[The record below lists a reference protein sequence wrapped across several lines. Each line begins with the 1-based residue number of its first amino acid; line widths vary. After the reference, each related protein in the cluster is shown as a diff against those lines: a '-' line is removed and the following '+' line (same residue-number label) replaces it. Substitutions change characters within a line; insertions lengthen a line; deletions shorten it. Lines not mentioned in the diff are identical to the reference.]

1 MFDNN
6 KFFICQKKN
15 FQKIAFI
22 VETTHFHFIVKKTDR
37 QADRQISE
45 RYQTDREMRERSD
58 RQTKERERDQ
68 RERHERERA
77 DRRTDKRE

>member
-1 MFDNN
+1 MGHSSRSNSIQKSKTTSLTSFQCLTITS
-6 KFFICQKKN
+6 FSFVKKN

-45 RYQTDREMRERSD
+45 RY
-58 RQTKERERDQ
+58 
-68 RERHERERA
+68 
-77 DRRTDKRE
+77 